1 MASTAAA
8 LLDELMGRDRNLA
21 PTEKRKEIKWDDP
34 SVCKYFL
41 VDFCPHELFVNTRAD
56 LGPCNKLHEEDL
68 RKNYQKSRHCGQMG
82 YEEDFMR
89 FLQTLV
95 ADVEK
100 RIRRGH
106 ARLALN
112 NAAQQNSVAG
122 GTQAAKQ
129 EKIEM
134 LTKKINDL
142 VEKAEELGCEG
153 KVEEAQGMMMLCEKL
168 KEERNDLESV
178 G

>member
-1 MASTAAA
+1 
-8 LLDELMGRDRNLA
+8 
-21 PTEKRKEIKWDDP
+21 
-34 SVCKYFL
+34 
-41 VDFCPHELFVNTRAD
+41 
-56 LGPCNKLHEEDL
+56 
-68 RKNYQKSRHCGQMG
+68 MG

-112 NAAQQNSVAG
+112 NAAQQNSVNVCDCNVA
-122 GTQAAKQ
+122 
-129 EKIEM
+129 
-134 LTKKINDL
+134 LT
-142 VEKAEELGCEG
+142 
-153 KVEEAQGMMMLCEKL
+153 
-168 KEERNDLESV
+168 V